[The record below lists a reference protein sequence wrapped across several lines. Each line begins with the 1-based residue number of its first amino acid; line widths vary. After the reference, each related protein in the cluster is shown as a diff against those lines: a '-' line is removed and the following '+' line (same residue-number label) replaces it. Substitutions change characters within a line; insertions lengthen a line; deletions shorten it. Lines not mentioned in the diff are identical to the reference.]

1 MENIEKALFLKVR
14 QYQYSTSEDLE
25 IAKTFSEMNEVQKG
39 EYVKLSRELH
49 NIWNYINSA
58 PLLNSR
64 PDDWVTAVQAYHAK
78 INPVS
83 DVILKVISDFNFTLK
98 NTMTKKEKEAIIAIL
113 GENYFNEKYSDI
125 NIVDDLQ

>member
-14 QYQYSTSEDLE
+14 QYQYSISEDLE
-25 IAKTFSEMNEVQKG
+25 IAKTFSEMNEVQRG
-39 EYVKLSRELH
+39 EYVNLSRELH
-49 NIWNYINSA
+49 NIWNYINSD
-58 PLLNSR
+58 PVLNSR
-64 PDDWVTAVQAYHAK
+64 PDDGVTSVQAYHEK

-83 DVILKVISDFNFTLK
+83 DVILKVINEFNFTLK

-125 NIVDDLQ
+125 DIIDDVQ